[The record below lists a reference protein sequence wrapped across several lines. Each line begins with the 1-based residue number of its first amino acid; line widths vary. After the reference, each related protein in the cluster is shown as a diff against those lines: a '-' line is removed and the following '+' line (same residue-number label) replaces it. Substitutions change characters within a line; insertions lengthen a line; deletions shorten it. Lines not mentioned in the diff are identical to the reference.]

1 MKLEGKIRPHTRREI
16 IKSLGS
22 IGILSSLINS
32 LNYKLAYPVDLSTKK
47 IKEGV
52 IKFQGDVFVNDKI
65 INEKKIKNQNI
76 PIDSILK
83 TGPSSSLLFVIDKDA
98 FLLRENTTIK
108 LNHHKNKKR
117 LLGFEISNG
126 GILSVFSKKE
136 RRIRTPSALIGIK
149 GTALYLEVDSV
160 KTYICTCYGTS
171 VLQVKKDLSI
181 KETVKTNHHDEPRYI
196 YSKLTSI
203 FPAPVVNHTDLEL
216 IMLEELVFRKP
227 PFLDKD
233 GKIKESAKIYS
244 YY

>member
-1 MKLEGKIRPHTRREI
+1 MKLEDKIRPHTRREI

-22 IGILSSLINS
+22 IGILSSLINA
-32 LNYKLAYPVDLSTKK
+32 LNYKLAYPLDLSTKK

-98 FLLRENTTIK
+98 FLLRENTSIK

-117 LLGFEISNG
+117 LVGFEINNG
-126 GILSVFSKKE
+126 GILSVFSKNE
-136 RRIRTPSALIGIK
+136 RKIRTPSALIGIK
-149 GTALYLEVDSV
+149 GTALYLEVDLEKS
-160 KTYICTCYGTS
+160 YICTCYGTT
-171 VLQVKKDLSI
+171 LIQVKKDLTI

-196 YSKLTSI
+196 YSNKDI
-203 FPAPVVNHTDLEL
+203 IEKAPVINHTDLEL

-227 PFLDKD
+227 PFLDNEGTKYQD
-233 GKIKESAKIYS
+233 
-244 YY
+244 YYL